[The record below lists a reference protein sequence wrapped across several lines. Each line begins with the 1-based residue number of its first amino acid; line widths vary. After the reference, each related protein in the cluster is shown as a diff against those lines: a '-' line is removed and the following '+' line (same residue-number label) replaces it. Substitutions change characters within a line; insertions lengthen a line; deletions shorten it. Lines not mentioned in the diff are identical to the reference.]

1 MSLAQTEREALVSKL
16 RSAEAELYMV
26 IIEEEEVDDLASD
39 LRSVIDRLQQIILR
53 IQSPLA

>member
-1 MSLAQTEREALVSKL
+1 MPLAQTEREALVSKL

-39 LRSVIDRLQQIILR
+39 LRAVIDRLQQIIIR

>member
-39 LRSVIDRLQQIILR
+39 LRAVIDRLQEIILR
-53 IQSPLA
+53 IQSPL

>member
-1 MSLAQTEREALVSKL
+1 MPLAQTEREALVSKL

>member
-1 MSLAQTEREALVSKL
+1 MALAQTEREALVSKL

-39 LRSVIDRLQQIILR
+39 LRAVIDRLQEIILR

>member
-39 LRSVIDRLQQIILR
+39 LRAVIDRLQQIILR
-53 IQSPLA
+53 IQSPL

>member
-1 MSLAQTEREALVSKL
+1 MPLAQTEREALVSKL

-39 LRSVIDRLQQIILR
+39 LRAVIDRLQQIILR

>member
-1 MSLAQTEREALVSKL
+1 MPLAQTEREALVSKL

-39 LRSVIDRLQQIILR
+39 LRAVIDRLQEIILR
-53 IQSPLA
+53 IQSPL

>member
-39 LRSVIDRLQQIILR
+39 FRAVIDRLQEIILR
-53 IQSPLA
+53 IQSPL

>member
-26 IIEEEEVDDLASD
+26 IIEAEEVDDLASD
-39 LRSVIDRLQQIILR
+39 LRAVIDRLQEIILR
-53 IQSPLA
+53 IQSPL